1 MRFTWLPLG
10 LALVAPATALLGC
23 GPVDTSSSGGSGG
36 TTTTTTTT
44 TNSGGGGAGATGG
57 GGTGGVTGGGGTG
70 GAIGGG
76 GTGGVTQPLNDQC
89 PGETVAMAIDTS
101 TTINGTLLGAF
112 DDYTTFCADT
122 DPQKTAPD
130 VVYEL
135 DVPSAATVTI
145 TVDATGFI
153 PALSLRKQECATRL
167 PGDSCL
173 DLGTGNITSK
183 LPLDAGTYWVI
194 VDSSDENVGDFTLT
208 VSYDSGSCGDGA
220 VNAGEQCDP
229 ALVSNDDGC
238 INPGMPNECHYGEP
252 PPDPA
257 IVACPGGLITIGK
270 GDSFQLGPYNNGSGM
285 HNETNTVTADCAS
298 AAVGPEDVFH
308 ITPTGDGTLTAQI
321 GHDETG
327 TTLYCDTFPNDCGD
341 FVMYL
346 RKNMCDSADAA
357 DQLLCSDYT
366 DNPNSPF
373 GFDELLTITV
383 PVTAGTDYWLVVD
396 GLDDTYGIGGYYLQ
410 IQLQ

>member
-10 LALVAPATALLGC
+10 LALVAPAALLVGGC
-23 GPVDTSSSGGSGG
+23 GPSDTSSSGGGGG

-44 TNSGGGGAGATGG
+44 TTNTGGGGTGGEVGGSTTGGGGTGGTTGG
-57 GGTGGVTGGGGTG
+57 GGTGGV
-70 GAIGGG
+70 
-76 GTGGVTQPLNDQC
+76 VQPANDLC
-89 PGETVAMAIDTS
+89 PGEKVEMAIDS
-101 TTINGTLLGAF
+101 MPKKINGTLKGAF

-122 DPQKTAPD
+122 NPMPTAPD

-135 DVPSAATVTI
+135 VVPAAATVTLTI
-145 TVDATGFI
+145 NATGFI
-153 PALSLRKQECATRL
+153 PALSLRKQDCSTRL
-167 PGDSCL
+167 PGDACL
-173 DLGTGNITSK
+173 DLGVGNFTTK
-183 LPLDAGTYWVI
+183 VALDAGTYWVI
-194 VDSSDENVGDFTLT
+194 VDSSDENVGDFTLD
-208 VSYDSGSCGDGA
+208 VSYTSGSCGDGA
-220 VNAGEQCDP
+220 VNGGEQCDP
-229 ALVSNDDGC
+229 AMVSNDDGC
-238 INPGMPNECHYGEP
+238 INPGSPNECHYGEP

-257 IVACPGGLITIGK
+257 IVMCPGGLITIGK
-270 GDSFQLGPYNNGSGM
+270 GDSFQLGPYNNGSGQ
-285 HNETNTVTADCAS
+285 HNEANTVTADCVS

-327 TTLYCDTFPNDCGD
+327 TALYCDTFPNDCGD

-357 DQLLCSDYT
+357 DQLLCSDFT